1 MARLSIQLSTFS
13 IQNDVKQLFIEILQK
28 SIDEGINLMG
38 LVVLNRTVIDLTPES
53 DVYFTVDH
61 IADTYSKQ

>member
-13 IQNDVKQLFIEILQK
+13 IQNDVKQLFIDILQK

-38 LVVLNRTVIDLTPES
+38 LVVLNRTVVDLTPES
-53 DVYFTVDH
+53 DVYFTVDQ